1 MEKLQW
7 NKKIFGSELVINRGN
22 EPIGSI
28 RLQHMMSG
36 KAHATFNG
44 KQFYLNRELFSS
56 RIEILDGKDLAPL
69 GRITV
74 NPFSPMTEIII
85 NGKRFE
91 LEMRNFWQSKWT
103 WKFNSVEIVTFT
115 SYEFLSRD
123 KGEIELFSACNE
135 EVEILILLGLSLRNQ
150 FTLFIL
156 LIALLAI
163 LLIL

>member
-7 NKKIFGSELVINRGN
+7 NKKILGSDLEITRGN

-28 RLQHMMSG
+28 RWNHMLSNKG
-36 KAHATFNG
+36 IAHFSG
-44 KQFYLNRELFSS
+44 KQFFLNKDFFSS
-56 RIEILDGKDLAPL
+56 RMEILDGKDFALL
-69 GRITV
+69 GRINV

-91 LEMRNFWQSKWT
+91 LEMKNFWQSKWT
-103 WKFNSVEIVTFT
+103 WKFNGAEIVTFT
-115 SYEFLSRD
+115 SYEFISRD

-150 FTLFIL
+150 FTILIL
-156 LIALLAI
+156 LITLLAI
-163 LLIL
+163 LMIL

>member
-1 MEKLQW
+1 
-7 NKKIFGSELVINRGN
+7 
-22 EPIGSI
+22 
-28 RLQHMMSG
+28 MMSG

-56 RIEILDGKDLAPL
+56 RIEILDGKDQAPL
-69 GRITV
+69 GRINV

-103 WKFNSVEIVTFT
+103 WKFNGVEIVTFT